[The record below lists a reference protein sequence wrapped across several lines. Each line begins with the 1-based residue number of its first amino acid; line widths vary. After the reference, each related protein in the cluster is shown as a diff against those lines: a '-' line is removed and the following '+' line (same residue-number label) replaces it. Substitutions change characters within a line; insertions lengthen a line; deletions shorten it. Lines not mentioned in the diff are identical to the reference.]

1 MRLGISSYSYPW
13 AVGVGDVQPKAPL
26 NALHLIE
33 RAARLRV
40 RVLQLADGLA
50 LHMLSAREIDA
61 IAEAASRAGLT
72 LEVGTR
78 ATDRESLLPYV
89 RIAQLLG
96 ASLLRVVMRTSQQ
109 QLSSDE
115 TVALVREVLPQA
127 ERFGVCLGI
136 ETHESLRAHALRDI
150 MQAVDSPHLGVVY
163 DTANSLGCSE
173 SAEHVLETLADHVV
187 NYHVKDVRIRRIPS
201 GFGFLVEGTVAGAGD
216 LDLPALT
223 ARIQALTPRKA
234 VPEINAIIEHWPP
247 FDESIDKTVAI
258 EERWTAESVRYMRK
272 FVDQ

>member
-13 AVGVGDVQPKAPL
+13 AVGVGDVQPRVPL
-26 NALHLIE
+26 NALQLIE
-33 RAARLRV
+33 RAVHLRV

-50 LHMLSAREIDA
+50 LHLLSAREIDA
-61 IAEAASRAGLT
+61 IAEAASRVGLT

-78 ATDRESLLPYV
+78 ATDRESLVPYL
-89 RIAQLLG
+89 RIAQLFS
-96 ASLLRVVMRTSQQ
+96 APLLRVVMRTADR
-109 QLSSDE
+109 QLSIDE
-115 TVALVREVLPQA
+115 TIALVREVLPDA

-136 ETHESLRAHALRDI
+136 ETHESLRSEQLLGI
-150 MQAVDSPHLGVVY
+150 MRTIDSPHLGVVY

-173 SAEHVLETLADHVV
+173 SAEDVLGALAEHIV
-187 NYHVKDVRIRRIPS
+187 NYHVKDVRIRRISS

-216 LDLPALT
+216 LDLPGLT
-223 ARIQALTPRKA
+223 ARIQSLTPRKA

-258 EERWTAESVRYMRK
+258 EERWTAESVRYMRRW
-272 FVDQ
+272 VTD